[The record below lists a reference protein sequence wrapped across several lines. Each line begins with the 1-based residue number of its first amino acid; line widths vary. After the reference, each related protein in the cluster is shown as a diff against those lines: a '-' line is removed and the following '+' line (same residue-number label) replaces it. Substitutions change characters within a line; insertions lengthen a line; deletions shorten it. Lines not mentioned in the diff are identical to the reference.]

1 MKQFEKGNACIA
13 KAALLAGCTHY
24 FGYPITPSSEI
35 IHTVADLFP
44 QVGATFIQAS
54 SEVAA
59 INMVYGASAAGKR
72 VLTSSSGP
80 GISLKQEGVSYLA
93 ASELPCVI
101 ADIQRAGPGLGNI
114 WPSQADYYQVVKGGG
129 HGNYRTPVFAPNSP
143 QEMVDFTIEAFEV
156 ADRYRTPVYVFADA
170 YVGQVMESVD
180 FPTTISKQPEKPWAL
195 KGNKE
200 TKGNLITSILMSP
213 ELEEEL
219 NIKLQEKYREIE
231 KKEQRYSEYM
241 VDDADIILVA
251 YGITSRIAQSCV
263 DILRDK
269 GIKAGLFRPITLWPF
284 PNDRL
289 EELRSRAKHFI
300 VFELSNGQMVDDVR
314 LVVKDQVKVDFY
326 GRMGGVIPTPDE
338 LVGKVEEFC
347 NKKEG

>member
-1 MKQFEKGNACIA
+1 MKQFEKGNVCIA

-35 IHTVADLFP
+35 IHTVAELFP
-44 QVGATFIQAS
+44 EVGATFIQAS

-93 ASELPCVI
+93 ASELPCVV

-114 WPSQADYYQVVKGGG
+114 WPSQADYFQVVKGGG

-156 ADRYRTPVYVFADA
+156 ADRYRTPVYLFADA

-180 FPTTISKQPEKPWAL
+180 FPAAISKLPEKPWAL

-219 NIKLQEKYREIE
+219 NIKLQDKYREIE
-231 KKEQRYSEYM
+231 RKEQRYTEYM

-269 GIKAGLFRPITLWPF
+269 GVKAGLFRPITLWPF

-289 EELRSRAKHFI
+289 KELRTRTEQF
-300 VFELSNGQMVDDVR
+300 VVLELSNGQMVDDVR
-314 LVVKDQVKVDFY
+314 LVVKDHAKVDFY

-338 LVGKVEEFC
+338 LVRKVEEFS
-347 NKKEG
+347 KKM

>member
-1 MKQFEKGNACIA
+1 MKQFEKWNACIA

-24 FGYPITPSSEI
+24 YGYPITPSSEI
-35 IHTVADLFP
+35 IHTVAELFP
-44 QVGATFIQAS
+44 EVGAIFLQAS

-114 WPSQADYYQVVKGGG
+114 WPSQADYFQVVKGGG

-180 FPTTISKQPEKPWAL
+180 FPTTIRKIPEKPWAL

-231 KKEQRYSEYM
+231 EKEQRYSEYM
-241 VDDADIILVA
+241 VEDADIILMA

-269 GIKAGLFRPITLWPF
+269 GVKAGLFRPITLWPF

-289 EELRSRAKHFI
+289 KELRTKTKQFV

-314 LVVKDQVKVDFY
+314 LVVKDHAKVDFY

-338 LVGKVEEFC
+338 LVLKVEEFF
-347 NKKEG
+347 NKM

>member
-35 IHTVADLFP
+35 IHTVAELFP
-44 QVGATFIQAS
+44 EVGATFIQAS

-72 VLTSSSGP
+72 VFTSSSGP

-93 ASELPCVI
+93 ASELPCVV

-114 WPSQADYYQVVKGGG
+114 WPSQADYFQVVKGGG

-156 ADRYRTPVYVFADA
+156 ADRYRTPVYLFADA

-180 FPTTISKQPEKPWAL
+180 FPTTVSKIPEKPWAL

-231 KKEQRYSEYM
+231 EKEQRYSEYM

-251 YGITSRIAQSCV
+251 YGITSRITQSCV

-269 GIKAGLFRPITLWPF
+269 GVKAGLFRPITLWPF

-289 EELRSRAKHFI
+289 KELTSKTKQFV
-300 VFELSNGQMVDDVR
+300 VFELSNGQMVNDVR
-314 LVVKDQVKVDFY
+314 LVVKDNAKVDFY

-338 LVGKVEEFC
+338 LVQKVEEFC
-347 NKKEG
+347 NIM

>member
-35 IHTVADLFP
+35 IHTVAELFP
-44 QVGATFIQAS
+44 EVGATFLQAS

-114 WPSQADYYQVVKGGG
+114 WPSQADYFQVVKGGG

-156 ADRYRTPVYVFADA
+156 ADRYRTPVYLFADA

-180 FPTTISKQPEKPWAL
+180 FPAAISKLPEKPWAL

-219 NIKLQEKYREIE
+219 NIKLQDKYREIE
-231 KKEQRYSEYM
+231 EKEQRYSEYK

-269 GIKAGLFRPITLWPF
+269 GMKAGLFRPITLWPF

-289 EELRSRAKHFI
+289 KELISRAKQFV
-300 VFELSNGQMVDDVR
+300 VFELSNGQMVEDVR
-314 LVVKDQVKVDFY
+314 LVVKDHVKVDFY

-338 LVGKVEEFC
+338 LVQKVEEFC
-347 NKKEG
+347 NII

>member
-289 EELRSRAKHFI
+289 KELRAKTKQFV

-314 LVVKDQVKVDFY
+314 LVVGDHVKVDFY

-338 LVGKVEEFC
+338 LVRKVEEFS
-347 NKKEG
+347 NKM

>member
-44 QVGATFIQAS
+44 LVGATFIQAS

-114 WPSQADYYQVVKGGG
+114 WPSQADYFQVVKGGG

-156 ADRYRTPVYVFADA
+156 ADRYRTPVYLFADA

-180 FPTTISKQPEKPWAL
+180 FPTTVSKLPEKPWAL

-213 ELEEEL
+213 ELEEKL

-231 KKEQRYSEYM
+231 EKEQRYSEYM
-241 VDDADIILVA
+241 LDDADIVLVA

-263 DILRDK
+263 DILREK
-269 GIKAGLFRPITLWPF
+269 GINAGLFRPITLWPF

-289 EELRSRAKHFI
+289 RELRTKTKQFV

-314 LVVKDQVKVDFY
+314 LLVKDHAKVDFY

-338 LVGKVEEFC
+338 LVQKVEEFC
-347 NKKEG
+347 NIREG

>member
-44 QVGATFIQAS
+44 LVGATFIQAS
-54 SEVAA
+54 SEMAA

-80 GISLKQEGVSYLA
+80 GISLKQERVSYLA

-114 WPSQADYYQVVKGGG
+114 WPSQADYFQVVKGGG

-156 ADRYRTPVYVFADA
+156 ADRYRTPVYLFADA

-180 FPTTISKQPEKPWAL
+180 FPTTVSKLPEKPWAL

-213 ELEEEL
+213 ELEEKL

-231 KKEQRYSEYM
+231 EKEQRYSEYM
-241 VDDADIILVA
+241 LDDADIVLVA

-263 DILRDK
+263 DILREK
-269 GIKAGLFRPITLWPF
+269 GINAGLFRPITLWPF

-289 EELRSRAKHFI
+289 RELRTKTKQFV

-314 LVVKDQVKVDFY
+314 LLVKDHAKVDFY

-338 LVGKVEEFC
+338 LVQKVEEFC
-347 NKKEG
+347 NIREG

>member
-1 MKQFEKGNACIA
+1 MKQFEKGNVCIA

-35 IHTVADLFP
+35 IHTVAELFP
-44 QVGATFIQAS
+44 EIGATFIQAS

-93 ASELPCVI
+93 ASELPCVV

-114 WPSQADYYQVVKGGG
+114 WPSQADYFQVVKGGG

-156 ADRYRTPVYVFADA
+156 ADRYRTPVYLFADA

-180 FPTTISKQPEKPWAL
+180 FPTTISKLPEKPWAL

-219 NIKLQEKYREIE
+219 NIKLQDKYREIE
-231 KKEQRYSEYM
+231 EKEQRYSEYK

-269 GIKAGLFRPITLWPF
+269 GMKAGLFRPITLWPF

-289 EELRSRAKHFI
+289 KELRTRTKQFV

-314 LVVKDQVKVDFY
+314 LVVKDHAKVDFY

-338 LVGKVEEFC
+338 LVRKVEEFC
-347 NKKEG
+347 NII